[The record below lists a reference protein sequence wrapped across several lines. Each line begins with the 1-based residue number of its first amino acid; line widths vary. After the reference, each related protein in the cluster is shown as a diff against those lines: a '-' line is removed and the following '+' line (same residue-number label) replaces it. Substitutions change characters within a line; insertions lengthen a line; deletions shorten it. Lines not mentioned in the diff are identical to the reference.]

1 MQIDHDLHGRVG
13 PPRCQECNAPLCTDD
28 VAYSGGVDTSIALCN
43 DCLQLMISEQD
54 IRSFL

>member
-13 PPRCQECNAPLCTDD
+13 PPRCQECNAPLSFDD
-28 VAYSGGVDTSIALCN
+28 VAYSAGPAAALCN

-54 IRSFL
+54 IRSLP